1 MSTNE
6 ALIAENQR
14 LKEELAACK
23 QRIATI
29 DAHTHEARRLVSD
42 RIASIAHDL
51 RTPLNAI
58 IGFSELLRDG
68 AITEAEEKRSALDDI
83 YMGGQRLL
91 KMINELLDKARADA
105 NK

>member
-1 MSTNE
+1 MPTNE
-6 ALIAENQR
+6 ELLAENQK

-23 QRIATI
+23 QRLATI
-29 DAHTHEARRLVSD
+29 DAHSHDARRLVSD

-58 IGFSELLRDG
+58 IGFSELLREE
-68 AITEAEEKRSALDDI
+68 AITEPEEKRSALDDI
-83 YMGGQRLL
+83 HVGGQRLL